1 MTGLR
6 CITRLAPGLA
16 LGALLAAPATAQ
28 TTLSNEAL
36 AIACGPRASYDA
48 PAMKFVVGGSL
59 TGAKG
64 VYAPW
69 HRIVINAGSEDGL
82 RTGQEFFVRRIVP
95 PREFLKKGEK
105 ALHAVTTAGWVRV
118 DDVQSHRSIATI
130 LHECDGISPGDF
142 LEPFEVPSVPTPLPE
157 GRPDYAE
164 AGRVLFGAERQQLG
178 GSGSLLLIDRGSKQG
193 IQPGQ
198 RFTIYRPSDAGP
210 NVIVAR
216 AMVIS
221 LQPDVSMVRV
231 ENMRDAVMAGDLAA
245 PHK

>member
-1 MTGLR
+1 MTGPR
-6 CITRLAPGLA
+6 CITRLALA
-16 LGALLAAPATAQ
+16 VVLGALPAVPAAAQ

-36 AIACGPRASYDA
+36 AIACGPRASYEPPD
-48 PAMKFVVGGSL
+48 MKMTVGGSL

-69 HRIVINAGSEDGL
+69 HRIVINAGSEEGL
-82 RTGQEFFVRRIVP
+82 RSGQEFFVRRIVP
-95 PREFLKKGEK
+95 PRELPRQGEK
-105 ALHAVTTAGWVRV
+105 PVHAVSTAGWIRI
-118 DDVQSHRSIATI
+118 DDVQSHRAIASI

-142 LEPFEVPSVPTPLPE
+142 LEPFAVPSVPTPLPE
-157 GRPDYAE
+157 GKPDYTE
-164 AGRVLFGAERQQLG
+164 AGRVLFGAERQNLG
-178 GSGSLLLIDRGSKQG
+178 GSGSLLLVDRGSNQG

-216 AMVIS
+216 AMVVA

-231 ENMRDAVMAGDLAA
+231 EDMRDAVMAGDFAA